1 MKQLKVK
8 VTDDNKDF
16 IEELLSKLGCEIE
29 ADKKEKNG
37 NGIDKTISPT
47 MLFGKW
53 KDLDIDPKKF
63 RKKLWA
69 RKK

>member
-1 MKQLKVK
+1 MRQLKVK
-8 VTDDNKDF
+8 VADDNKEF
-16 IEELLSKLGCEIE
+16 IEKLLSKLGCETE
-29 ADKKEKNG
+29 DDKKEQNG
-37 NGIDKTISPT
+37 NGIDEHISPT

-53 KDLDIDPKKF
+53 KDLDIDPKTF